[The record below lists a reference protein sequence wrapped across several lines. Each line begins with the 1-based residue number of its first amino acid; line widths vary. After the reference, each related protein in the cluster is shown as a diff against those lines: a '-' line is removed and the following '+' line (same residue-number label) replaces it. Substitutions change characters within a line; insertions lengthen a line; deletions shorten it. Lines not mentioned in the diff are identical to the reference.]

1 MSDAEAQRIGVYGGT
16 FNPIHLGHLR
26 AAEEV
31 VETLALDRMLFVPS
45 RIPPHKEA
53 AAEGGIAS
61 AADRLNWVRAAV
73 ADHPAFQACSLE
85 VNRQGPSFLVDTL
98 EALGRE
104 LGGRPTF
111 VLGSDAF
118 AEMGSWREPLRLFEL
133 AHYAVMN
140 RPPEP
145 STSLAAWLPGIVR
158 DRVAVAADGASA
170 RHRQA
175 GTCFVRV
182 AIQGLPISASG
193 IRATLRAG
201 RSIRYL
207 VPEAAR
213 AGIESC
219 EAYRAHQS

>member
-1 MSDAEAQRIGVYGGT
+1 MSDAEAQRVGVYGGT

-31 VETLALDRMLFVPS
+31 MEVLALDSVWFVPS

-61 AADRLNWVRAAV
+61 AADRFNWVQAAV
-73 ADHPAFQACSLE
+73 SDHPCFRACSLE
-85 VNRQGPSFLVDTL
+85 VDRQGPSFLVDTL
-98 EALGRE
+98 EALGRK
-104 LGGRPTF
+104 LGGPPTF
-111 VLGSDAF
+111 LLGSDAF

-145 STSLAAWLPGIVR
+145 SASLAAWLPEIVR
-158 DRVAVAADGASA
+158 DRVELAADGASA
-170 RHRQA
+170 RHRLA
-175 GTCFVRV
+175 GTSLRRIG
-182 AIQGLPISASG
+182 IQGLPISASG
-193 IRATLRAG
+193 IRATLRDG

-213 AGIESC
+213 AGIETC
-219 EAYRAHQS
+219 KAYRAHRS